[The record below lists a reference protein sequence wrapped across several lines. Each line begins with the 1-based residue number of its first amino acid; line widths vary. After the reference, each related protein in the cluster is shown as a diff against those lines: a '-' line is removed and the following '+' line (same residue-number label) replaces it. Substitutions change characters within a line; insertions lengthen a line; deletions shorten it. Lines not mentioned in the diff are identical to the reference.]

1 MRVASLKAAP
11 LQPFELLPGIPV
23 MTMVIFSLFWVVVT
37 VASIFLAP
45 ELVFSYLSLESLTV
59 MLALA
64 GISPNP
70 LGLRISC
77 KTAKVTLPG
86 SGTMISWNTLAFLLP
101 KTSCDAVCVPSDGFP
116 SPPKAQLPLTGRE
129 VSAIFQPPPDLEN
142 EPFTNTGVLAS
153 AEFLTLVE
161 DSEEPQEKVVNTAI
175 DAARNAVVRRSFM
188 YLLDARCQNS
198 RHKRISD
205 FRNAV
210 NT

>member
-64 GISPNP
+64 GISTP
-70 LGLRISC
+70 LGLGISC

-86 SGTMISWNTLAFLLP
+86 SGTMISWLTLAFLLP

-116 SPPKAQLPLTGRE
+116 SPPKAQLPHTGRE
-129 VSAIFQPPPDLEN
+129 VSAIFQPPPYLEN

-198 RHKRISD
+198 RNKRISD
-205 FRNAV
+205 FRYAV
-210 NT
+210 DT